1 MLDKDWSVEIMGI
14 FSKIK
19 LTETSQ
25 QLKENYFTASQGQLI
40 LSRFKSN
47 RTAMIAGWAL
57 TIMILI
63 GLFAPFLSPYA
74 PSMAGRDKLY
84 ENGPPQI
91 PKFWDEN
98 GFSAR
103 PFLYTTERKRS
114 IKTNFRW
121 VLTEKREKRRY
132 LELWVDGWEYSFI
145 DLNIDLP
152 GSILDFK
159 LKTLTFNKHLFGMDK
174 GGIHLFGTE
183 KSGKDIFSRTLHAI
197 YTSLAVGTLGVLLS
211 FVLALVI
218 GGVAGYFG
226 GWIDQ
231 VLQMITDAVR
241 TVPPIPLFMALAAF
255 MPYEWSAETRF
266 FFIATIL
273 GLIGWPTLARRIR
286 THLLSERSQE
296 YVLAAELC
304 GASAGHII
312 RRHLLPSFTS
322 YIIVDL
328 MITFPYVVRSETALS
343 FIGLGLTDPVN
354 SLGSL
359 MQNVS
364 KADVLLNYQ
373 WYFIPVIFFIAFVL
387 AFVFVGD
394 GLRDASDPYSHVKK

>member
-1 MLDKDWSVEIMGI
+1 MRLLFWKKQIEDDQK
-14 FSKIK
+14 
-19 LTETSQ
+19 
-25 QLKENYFTASQGQLI
+25 LKEAYFTASQGQLI
-40 LSRFKSN
+40 RSRFKNN
-47 RTAMIAGWAL
+47 RTSMVAAWVL
-57 TIMILI
+57 VIMILM
-63 GLFAPFLSPYA
+63 GFFAPFLSPYS
-74 PSMAGRDKLY
+74 PNIAGRDKEY

-103 PFLYTTERKRS
+103 PFLYATERERS
-114 IKTNFRW
+114 AKTNFRW
-121 VLTEKREKRRY
+121 VITEVRDKRRY
-132 LELWVDGWEYSFI
+132 LELFVENWEYSII
-145 DLNIDLP
+145 DIEWNLP
-152 GSILDFK
+152 GDFFDVDIK
-159 LKTLTFNKHLFGMDK
+159 ALTFKTHLFGMNE
-174 GGIHLFGTE
+174 GGIHLFGTDGT
-183 KSGKDIFSRTLHAI
+183 GKDIYSRTLHAI
-197 YTSLAVGTLGVLLS
+197 YTSLAVGTLGVMIS

-226 GWIDQ
+226 GWIDSA
-231 VLQMITDAVR
+231 LQMITDAIR

-255 MPYEWSAETRF
+255 MPAEWSSETRF

-286 THLLSERSQE
+286 THLLTERSQE

-304 GASAGHII
+304 GASPSHII

-394 GLRDASDPYSHVKK
+394 GLRDAADPYSTNKK

>member
-1 MLDKDWSVEIMGI
+1 MGF
-14 FSKIK
+14 FSNKAAA
-19 LTETSQ
+19 TDQ
-25 QLKENYFTASQGQLI
+25 NQKEAYFTASQGQLI
-40 LSRFKSN
+40 RARYKTN
-47 RTAMIAGWAL
+47 RTAMFAGWVL
-57 TIMILI
+57 TLMILT
-63 GLFAPFLSPYA
+63 GFFSEFLSPYA
-74 PSMAGRDKLY
+74 PTMAGRDKQY

-98 GFSAR
+98 GFSFS
-103 PFLYTTERKRS
+103 PFIYGTKRERS

-121 VLTEKREKRRY
+121 VISIDRQDRRY
-132 LELWVDGWEYSFI
+132 MHFFVEGWEYSYI
-145 DLNIDLP
+145 NIDWNFP
-152 GSILDFK
+152 GEAFDLDVK
-159 LKTLTFNKHLFGMDK
+159 ALTFNTHLFGVDK
-174 GGIHLFGTE
+174 GGVHLFGTD
-183 KSGKDIFSRTLHAI
+183 KSGKDIYSRTLRAI
-197 YTSLAVGTLGVLLS
+197 FTSLKCGALGVFIA

-218 GGVAGYFG
+218 GGISGYYG

-231 VLQMITDAVR
+231 VLQMITDAMR
-241 TVPPIPLFMALAAF
+241 TVPPLPLFMALAAF
-255 MPYEWSAETRF
+255 LPQEWSAEAVF
-266 FFIATIL
+266 FVISSLL

-304 GASAGHII
+304 GASSSHII

-328 MITFPYVVRSETALS
+328 MITFPYMVRLETALS
-343 FIGLGLTDPVN
+343 FIGLGLIDPVS

-364 KADVLLNYQ
+364 KVDVLLNYQ